1 MANNPIVNMFRV
13 KEIRG
18 RIFFTLIV
26 LAVFRLGSVLT
37 IPGINPEAL
46 TSYFRSATGGANS
59 FVDYMDFFAKQ
70 AEEAKKV
77 AEDNI
82 LELAQILDFPTDK
95 SEVANVAH
103 GA

>member
-1 MANNPIVNMFRV
+1 MAKNPIVNMFRV

-37 IPGINPEAL
+37 IPGLNPEAL

-59 FVDYMDFFAKQ
+59 FVEYMDFFAGGAFSNSSLTSITIPESVTSIGDDSFEYCYKL
-70 AEEAKKV
+70 
-77 AEDNI
+77 I
-82 LELAQILDFPTDK
+82 LR
-95 SEVANVAH
+95 
-103 GA
+103 